1 MYFVY
6 VLYSRL
12 YDRIYIGMTQN
23 IFHRLDEHNAG
34 QNKSTKA
41 FVPWEMVHFE
51 NLETRMLAREKE
63 IKLKSSS
70 GRRFIRK
77 NYLTIT

>member
-1 MYFVY
+1 MTKNIQN
-6 VLYSRL
+6 RL
-12 YDRIYIGMTQN
+12 
-23 IFHRLDEHNAG
+23 LEHNAG

-41 FVPWEMVHFE
+41 FLPWEMIHFE
-51 NLETRMLAREKE
+51 NLETRMLARQKE
-63 IKLKSSS
+63 LKLKSSS

>member
-6 VLYSRL
+6 VLYSRVF
-12 YDRIYIGMTQN
+12 DRIYIGMTQN
-23 IFHRLDEHNAG
+23 ISNRLQEHNTG
-34 QNKSTKA
+34 QNTSTKA
-41 FVPWEMVHFE
+41 FVPWEMVYIE
-51 NLETRMLAREKE
+51 ILETRILARAKE

>member
-1 MYFVY
+1 MYSVY
-6 VLYSRL
+6 VIYSKIF
-12 YDRIYIGMTQN
+12 DRIYIGMTKNIQN
-23 IFHRLDEHNAG
+23 RLLEHNAG

-41 FVPWEMVHFE
+41 FLPWEMIHFE
-51 NLETRMLAREKE
+51 NLETRMLARQKE
-63 IKLKSSS
+63 LKLKSSS

>member
-6 VLYSRL
+6 VLYSKVF
-12 YDRIYIGMTQN
+12 DRIYIGMTQN
-23 IFHRLDEHNAG
+23 ISNRLQEHNSG
-34 QNKSTKA
+34 QNTSTKA
-41 FVPWEMVHFE
+41 FVPWEMVYIE
-51 NLETRMLAREKE
+51 NLETRILARAKE

>member
-6 VLYSRL
+6 VLYSRVF
-12 YDRIYIGMTQN
+12 DRIYIGMTQN
-23 IFHRLDEHNAG
+23 ISKRLQEHNTG
-34 QNKSTKA
+34 QNSSTKA
-41 FVPWEMVHFE
+41 FVPWEMVYTE
-51 NLETRMLAREKE
+51 NLETRILARAKE

>member
-1 MYFVY
+1 MYSVY
-6 VLYSRL
+6 VIYSKIF
-12 YDRIYIGMTQN
+12 DRIYIGMTKNIQN
-23 IFHRLDEHNAG
+23 RLLEHNAG

-41 FVPWEMVHFE
+41 FLPWEMIHFE
-51 NLETRMLAREKE
+51 NLESRMLARQKE
-63 IKLKSSS
+63 LKLKSSS

>member
-6 VLYSRL
+6 VLYSRVF
-12 YDRIYIGMTQN
+12 DRIYIGMTQN
-23 IFHRLDEHNAG
+23 ISNRLQEHNTG
-34 QNKSTKA
+34 QNTSTKA
-41 FVPWEMVHFE
+41 FVPWEMVYIE
-51 NLETRMLAREKE
+51 NLETRILARAKE

-77 NYLTIT
+77 RCV

>member
-1 MYFVY
+1 MTKNIKN
-6 VLYSRL
+6 RL
-12 YDRIYIGMTQN
+12 
-23 IFHRLDEHNAG
+23 LEHNAG

-41 FVPWEMVHFE
+41 FLPWEMIHFE
-51 NLETRMLAREKE
+51 NLETRMLARQKE
-63 IKLKSSS
+63 LKLKSSS

>member
-1 MYFVY
+1 
-6 VLYSRL
+6 L
-12 YDRIYIGMTQN
+12 
-23 IFHRLDEHNAG
+23 IFFKAILEHNAG

-41 FVPWEMVHFE
+41 FLPWEMIHFE
-51 NLETRMLAREKE
+51 NLETRMLARQKE
-63 IKLKSSS
+63 LKLKSSS

>member
-1 MYFVY
+1 MFYVY
-6 VLYSRL
+6 VLYSDS
-12 YDRIYIGMTQN
+12 YDRLYIGMT
-23 IFHRLDEHNAG
+23 IDLSYRLDEHNKG

-41 FVPWEMVHFE
+41 YLPWIMIHSEE
-51 NLETRMLAREKE
+51 LPSRILAREKE

-77 NYLTIT
+77 NYLTIN

>member
-1 MYFVY
+1 
-6 VLYSRL
+6 
-12 YDRIYIGMTQN
+12 MTQQLEN
-23 IFHRLDEHNAG
+23 RFYEHNSF

-41 FVPWEMVHFE
+41 FSPWVMIHSEEFG
-51 NLETRMLAREKE
+51 TREAARQKE

-77 NYLTIT
+77 NYLTSL

>member
-12 YDRIYIGMTQN
+12 HDRIYIGMTQN
-23 IFHRLDEHNAG
+23 ITHRLKEHNAG

-41 FVPWEMVHFE
+41 FVPWEMVHVE
-51 NLETRMLAREKE
+51 NMESAALAREKE

-77 NYLTIT
+77 NYLTIL

>member
-1 MYFVY
+1 MTKNIQN
-6 VLYSRL
+6 RL
-12 YDRIYIGMTQN
+12 
-23 IFHRLDEHNAG
+23 LEHNAG

-41 FVPWEMVHFE
+41 FLPWEMIHFE
-51 NLETRMLAREKE
+51 NLESRMLARQKE
-63 IKLKSSS
+63 LKLKSSS